1 MQTPLPGNNG
11 LTDNTIDYIFAQ
23 RSESISLF
31 LADRLFRFY
40 IHGKPTRLKLDGIA
54 ANIRANNFEILPSV
68 KVLLSSDILYSDISM
83 NGVSYKNPLELG
95 IGTLKILHDKDPLT
109 FDSRIYDSELLNML
123 NWRPYFPGSVFGRD
137 GFDDNNKWFT
147 AYTENQWMSFAT
159 RLSSTTTTGSYLLS
173 NIVPTTSI
181 TLAGSFPIS
190 TSPLNTYSGS
200 ISVVGTGNIILNSAS
215 GNTLSYSGGN
225 ISLPQF
231 TVQLGS
237 GNLSIDQGNLALSGS
252 FLTVSSGSFVY
263 SGSTYSN
270 FSGSFLINSGA
281 NLVRQSSVDEVITQI
296 EDTLL
301 SSRRLPE
308 IVKAKIRTY
317 ATTSS
322 TGSSVAFT
330 PQNTT
335 IQTTKIR
342 GIIALTFASPE
353 FVLQTGYDALSITEN
368 TTPSPISSTNNKLV
382 FIELSG

>member
-1 MQTPLPGNNG
+1 MQTPLLGNNG

-23 RSESISLF
+23 RSEAISLF

-40 IHGKPTRLKLDGIA
+40 IHGKPTRLELNGIA

-68 KVLLSSDILYSDISM
+68 KALLSSDILYSDTSM

-109 FDSRIYDSELLNML
+109 FDPRIYDSELLNML

-159 RLSSTTTTGSYLLS
+159 RLASTTITGSYLLS

-181 TLAGSFPIS
+181 TLSGSFPIS

-200 ISVVGTGNIILNSAS
+200 ISIIGTGNITFGSS

-231 TVQLGS
+231 IIQLGS
-237 GNLSIDQGNLALSGS
+237 GNFSIDQGNLALSGL

-270 FSGSFLINSGA
+270 FSGSFLINSVA
-281 NLVRQSSVDEVITQI
+281 NLIRQSSVDEVITQI

-322 TGSSVAFT
+322 TGASIAFT

-335 IQTTKIR
+335 TQTTKIR
-342 GIIALTFASPE
+342 GIIALVFASPE